1 MSINAKDRLPSGI
14 PGLDE
19 IIQGGFIQ
27 NRSYL
32 IRGLPG
38 SGKTTLGLHFLC
50 SASAKNNEKSLY
62 ITLSENENIIRDNA
76 GRLGFDLSRVHFLD
90 LSPTSA
96 HFSGSKDY
104 TIFFPAEVEQEETT
118 QKIVTAVKKL
128 KPKRVFIDAITQ
140 LRYLTVDTYHYRR
153 QVLSFLRFLIESG
166 ATVLLTSEGSPEAPD
181 EDLQFLSDGVIQL
194 DFSSAGRSISI
205 KKFRGSDFR
214 SGPHAMALTNRG
226 MVVYPKL
233 IPEDFG
239 REFIPETMSSGVPEI
254 DRLLYG
260 GLERGTVTIIS
271 GPSGVGKTS
280 LGMQFVKE
288 AASHGEYASVYI
300 FEESVDTLMHRSES
314 IGLSVNDLLKRG
326 TLNITH
332 IEPLK
337 YLPDQLA
344 NLVRREVE
352 QKGARIVMLD
362 SIAGYKLSLL
372 GGDLAQHL
380 HALSKYL
387 SNMGVTVLLINEV
400 ETIAGGIFKATE
412 AGISYLADNIIFM
425 RYLEYRGQ
433 LRRAIGVLKKR
444 LTDFERTLREIAI
457 TEKGIQVGAPLTNL
471 RGILQGMPDWP
482 AGEAS

>member
-1 MSINAKDRLPSGI
+1 MVAQSQNRLSSGV

-19 IIQGGFIQ
+19 VIEGGFVQ

-50 SASAKNNEKSLY
+50 AADAPKNQKSLY
-62 ITLSENENIIRDNA
+62 ITLSENENTIKDNA
-76 GRLGFDLSRVHFLD
+76 RRLGFDLSRVRFLD
-90 LSPTSA
+90 LSPTSD

-118 QKIVTAVKKL
+118 HKIVSAIQKW
-128 KPKRVFIDAITQ
+128 KPRRVFIDAITQ
-140 LRYLTVDTYHYRR
+140 IRYLTVDTYHYRR
-153 QVLSFLRFLIESG
+153 QVLSFLRFLIEAG

-194 DFSSAGRSISI
+194 DNSESGRSISI
-205 KKFRGSDFR
+205 KKFRGSSFR
-214 SGPHAMALTNRG
+214 PGPHAMTLTSRG
-226 MVVYPKL
+226 MIVYPQL
-233 IPEDFG
+233 VPQDHR
-239 REFIPETMSSGVPEI
+239 REFDPESMSSGVPEI
-254 DRLLYG
+254 DRMLFG

-280 LGMQFVKE
+280 LGMQFIRQ
-288 AASHGEYASVYI
+288 AASRGEHASVYI
-300 FEESVDTLMHRSES
+300 FEESVDTLVHRSES
-314 IGLSVNDLLKRG
+314 IGLPVRELMDQG
-326 TLNITH
+326 TLTITH

-337 YLPDQLA
+337 YLPDQFA
-344 NLVRREVE
+344 NLVRKEVE
-352 QKGARIVMLD
+352 QNQARVVMVD

-372 GGDLAQHL
+372 GGDLARHL

-457 TEKGIQVGAPLTNL
+457 TKDGIQVGAPLTNL
-471 RGILQGMPDWP
+471 RGILQGMPDWES
-482 AGEAS
+482 GEP